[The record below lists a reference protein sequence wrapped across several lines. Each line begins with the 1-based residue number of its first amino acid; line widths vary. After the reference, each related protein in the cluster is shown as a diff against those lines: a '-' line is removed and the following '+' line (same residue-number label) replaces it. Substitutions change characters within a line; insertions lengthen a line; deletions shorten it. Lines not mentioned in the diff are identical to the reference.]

1 MQFERTAQDT
11 AIFINFFDGQLDTI
25 LEVARIVRAPAG
37 DRQHGAD
44 RYWVAIGLGAV
55 VKRDQCIGA
64 GYAHGADRHRARSRH
79 EAAPRRVESIKPAC
93 GFHFLVKFLLLGLF
107 VTIVPLH
114 LKPPICWLSSF
125 HPVWRQGDSVPRHCP
140 RNEPQHSPQ
149 CVQASTLIVSILYH
163 SKPNIQDDPKVYFGQ
178 PR

>member
-55 VKRDQCIGA
+55 VERDQCIGA

-79 EAAPRRVESIKPAC
+79 EAAPRRVESIKPTC
-93 GFHFLVKFLLLGLF
+93 GFHFLVKFLFLCLF
-107 VTIVPLH
+107 VAIVPLH
-114 LKPPICWLSSF
+114 QKPPVDWLRSL
-125 HPVWRQGDSVPRHCP
+125 HLIRRQGGDVSRCCP
-140 RNEPQHSPQ
+140 KNEPQHLPQ
-149 CVQASTLIVSILYH
+149 CAQASTLIFFILHH
-163 SKPNIQDDPKVYFGQ
+163 SKPNIEDN
-178 PR
+178 